1 MSTGPLR
8 LALPVAADLA
18 TPVAAD
24 LAPVCERIEIV
35 GSIRR
40 RRADV
45 GDIEIVAIPGFSR
58 GMFGGPGASLLDLAL
73 VQMVNR
79 GRLLRASKTPLERL
93 TCKPFYI
100 PSLLREGHY
109 FKLEIN
115 VSDAERWPVE
125 LAIKTGSAN
134 FSHRLV
140 TPRNRLIAPGV
151 YGLLPSHWRIMDG
164 WQVWEYP
171 GGGAER
177 RRVLFDSEREF
188 IEAVCGEWVEPER
201 RD

>member
-8 LALPVAADLA
+8 LSLDIAADLA
-18 TPVAAD
+18 ARIAAD
-24 LAPVCERIEIV
+24 LAPVCERVEIV
-35 GSIRR
+35 GSVRR
-40 RRADV
+40 RRPDV
-45 GDIEIVAIPGFSR
+45 GDIEFVAIPRFSASLLPSV
-58 GMFGGPGASLLDLAL
+58 PGVSLLDLELNARL
-73 VQMVNR
+73 KQ
-79 GRLLRASKTPLERL
+79 GRLLRASKTPLEKL

-100 PSLLREGHY
+100 PALAREGHY

-115 VSDAERWPVE
+115 VSDPERWPVE

-151 YGLLPSHWRIMDG
+151 YGLLPSHCVVRDG
-164 WQVWEYP
+164 WQVWDR
-171 GGGAER
+171 GGRIHFE
-177 RRVLFDSEREF
+177 DEREF
-188 IEAVCGEWVEPER
+188 IEWACGEWVEPER

>member
-1 MSTGPLR
+1 MSQSPLR

-18 TPVAAD
+18 ARIVD
-24 LAPVCERIEIV
+24 GLAPVCEPGYCAVV
-35 GSIRR
+35 GSVRR
-40 RRADV
+40 RRPSI
-45 GDIEIVAIPGFSR
+45 GDIEILAIPKFSA
-58 GMFGGPGASLLDLAL
+58 GLLLDVPGVSLLELELLAWL
-73 VQMVNR
+73 RQ
-79 GRLLRASKTPLERL
+79 GRLLRANRGEALKRY
-93 TCKPFYI
+93 YI
-100 PSLLREGHY
+100 PSLAREGHY

-151 YGLLPSHWRIMDG
+151 YGLLPSHCVVRDG
-164 WQVWEYP
+164 WQVWD
-171 GGGAER
+171 GAGRINFE
-177 RRVLFDSEREF
+177 DEREF
-188 IEAVCGEWVEPER
+188 IEWACGEWVEPER

>member
-1 MSTGPLR
+1 MTILKPPSPATRFSASL
-8 LALPVAADLA
+8 LPSV
-18 TPVAAD
+18 
-24 LAPVCERIEIV
+24 
-35 GSIRR
+35 
-40 RRADV
+40 
-45 GDIEIVAIPGFSR
+45 PGV
-58 GMFGGPGASLLDLAL
+58 SLLDLELNARL
-73 VQMVNR
+73 KQ
-79 GRLLRASKTPLERL
+79 GRLLRANKGGAL
-93 TCKPFYI
+93 KQYYI
-100 PSLLREGHY
+100 PSLAREGHY

-164 WQVWEYP
+164 WQAWEYP
-171 GGGAER
+171 GNGSER
-177 RRVLFDSEREF
+177 RRVLFESEREF